1 MACASARAEVAA
13 YSECTDAQMMA
24 MFGWRDHKMPAL
36 YIAKANREKVGLS
49 GMDKLMAH
57 DRSENIGAIKRVA
70 SENGRVTFLS
80 NKFGK
85 R

>member
-1 MACASARAEVAA
+1 
-13 YSECTDAQMMA
+13 
-24 MFGWRDHKMPAL
+24 MPAL
-36 YIAKANREKVGLS
+36 YIAKANREKLGLS